1 MKNICFIVNDFNFFY
16 SHRYDLAKTLIEK
29 YNYSVSVICSI
40 GNASLEDIK
49 ICEENAIKVIHLRQ
63 RSEGGGVLK
72 YLINLHRVLKH
83 NQFEQL
89 IFVTLELSFLGAIL
103 GILNR
108 KHKRIFIISGIGHH
122 YFLKT
127 MKQRLLRKLEK
138 IVFRI
143 SAARKSGNYF
153 VFQNNDDLKLFTDRG
168 FTNKKFS
175 IVIPGNGINTN
186 QFPFFSRDYLQQP
199 IFLFASKLLISKG
212 VEEYLEAARQLIK
225 KDINAK
231 FLIAGKYDLNESDP
245 ISPSSYAALQNDC
258 QVTYLGELSYEQM
271 SVAFN
276 NSTIFVLPSY
286 GEGLPK
292 VLLEAAATGLPL
304 ITTNVSGCK
313 DCIENGKN
321 GKLIKPKDLNE
332 LKDAMESFVLTD
344 ANTMLKYSKKSS
356 FIVNDKF
363 SLDVIAKKYIAL
375 IG

>member
-1 MKNICFIVNDFNFFY
+1 MNVCFVIPNFNFFKT
-16 SHRYDLAKTLIEK
+16 HRADLIKELTAHHEMH
-29 YNYSVSVICSI
+29 VITDISL
-40 GNASLEDIK
+40 ASKQEINEFSK
-49 ICEENAIKVIHLRQ
+49 QNINIHHLQARKGSMGFKSYYQ
-63 RSEGGGVLK
+63 YFKNLK
-72 YLINLHRVLKH
+72 KKINLL
-83 NQFEQL
+83 NL
-89 IFVTLELSFLGAIL
+89 DYIFYTTLEISFFGALIKNFINIKKSFFL
-103 GILNR
+103 VTGVGSTFYNNKLR
-108 KHKRIFIISGIGHH
+108 YRIFRII
-122 YFLKT
+122 
-127 MKQRLLRKLEK
+127 QK
-138 IVFRI
+138 IVFKI
-143 SAARKSGNYF
+143 CALNGNYLF
-153 VFQNNDDLKLFTDRG
+153 IFQNNDDLKLFTERG

-304 ITTNVSGCK
+304 ITTNVSGCR